1 LTLKCNGGVTQGMR
15 SARRE
20 EQMIGK
26 AFTAALLASALTA
39 PAFAQDRTD
48 ALAAELAAMRAKI
61 GQLEAEV
68 AALKAKSAEPAPAP
82 VTVAALAPSP
92 ATAAPAESKPKE
104 SSSPTIKLFGRLQ
117 YDAGYVGRPQGL
129 ADRGLGFSHE
139 LRRARL
145 GVEGTI
151 AGGFGYKVEADFA
164 DNQIELTDAFLSYKA
179 SKALGIT
186 LGQHN
191 NFQSLEEVTSS
202 RFLSFMERA
211 AFTDAFGF
219 ERRVGLSA
227 TYSANNLIA
236 QAGVFTDNIQDLSGV
251 SGAAGLGD
259 ENNAVG
265 VDGRL
270 VFAPKLGP
278 AQLHLGASAHWRDNN
293 DLAVFGPATRFRQR
307 PFIHTSDTRF
317 ISTPGLRVGEETSFG
332 LEAAL
337 IRGPFHATGELHWLR
352 ADTLTAGTSPT
363 FFGGYAEA
371 GFYFTGETRG
381 YKGGR
386 WDRTKVLKPVGSG
399 GLGALQLN
407 LRYDHLDLT
416 DDGIVGGTQRGYEA
430 SLVWIPQDHVRFL
443 LNYGY
448 LRYSGALPTP
458 TGDTSYGVN
467 VLGARAQID
476 F

>member
-1 LTLKCNGGVTQGMR
+1 
-15 SARRE
+15 
-20 EQMIGK
+20 MIGK

-39 PAFAQDRTD
+39 PAFAQDRSD
-48 ALAAELAAMRAKI
+48 ALAAELAAMRARI
-61 GQLEAEV
+61 AQLEAEV
-68 AALKAKSAEPAPAP
+68 ATMKATSAVPAPAP
-82 VTVAALAPSP
+82 VAVAAA
-92 ATAAPAESKPKE
+92 AAAAAPPAAAPVPAKKE

-117 YDAGYVGRPQGL
+117 FDAGYVSRSEGL
-129 ADRGLGFSHE
+129 GDRGLGFSNE
-139 LRRARL
+139 LRRARI
-145 GVEGTI
+145 GVEGAI
-151 AGGFGYKVEADFA
+151 PGGFGYKVELDLA
-164 DNQIELTDAFLSYKA
+164 DNQVEITDAYLSYKA
-179 SKALGIT
+179 SKALGLT

-191 NFQSLEEVTSS
+191 NFQSLEELTSS

-211 AFTDAFGF
+211 AFTDAFAF

-227 TYSANNLIA
+227 SYSAGDLLA

-259 ENNAVG
+259 ENNALS

-270 VFAPKLGP
+270 VFAPKLGA

-293 DLAVFGPATRFRQR
+293 DLAAFGPATRFRQR

-317 ISTPGLRVGEETSFG
+317 ISTPALRVSEETSFG

-337 IRGPFHATGELHWLR
+337 IRGPFHATGELYWLR
-352 ADTLTAGTSPT
+352 ADTLTAGTSPN

-371 GFYFTGETRG
+371 GFFFTGETRG

-386 WDRTKVLKPVGSG
+386 WDRTIVRNPVGKG
-399 GLGALQLN
+399 GFGALQLN
-407 LRYDHLDLT
+407 LRYDHLDLS
-416 DDGIVGGTQRGYEA
+416 DDGVIGGTQRGYEA

-448 LRYSGALPTP
+448 LRYNDALPTP

-467 VLGARAQID
+467 VFGARAQID